1 MRKTTL
7 FAAAAA
13 ALIAT
18 GFGLWAAGTNAH
30 IPGTSR
36 AALTVTGFG
45 TNARAPETSRAIAAA
60 ALTATGFGTNARA
73 PETSQG
79 IDPFQIQMTSGK
91 GLPRE
96 ELVDY
101 TFVFPH

>member
-1 MRKTTL
+1 MFLAVELICTGGTQMRKTIL
-7 FAAAAA
+7 LAVAAA
-13 ALIAT
+13 ALI
-18 GFGLWAAGTNAH
+18 
-30 IPGTSR
+30 
-36 AALTVTGFG
+36 
-45 TNARAPETSRAIAAA
+45 
-60 ALTATGFGTNARA
+60 ATGFGTNARA

>member
-1 MRKTTL
+1 MFLAVELICTGGTQMRKTIL
-7 FAAAAA
+7 LALPAA

-18 GFGLWAAGTNAH
+18 GFGL
-30 IPGTSR
+30 
-36 AALTVTGFG
+36 
-45 TNARAPETSRAIAAA
+45 TNARAPETCRAIAAA

>member
-7 FAAAAA
+7 FAVAAAA
-13 ALIAT
+13 FIAT
-18 GFGLWAAGTNAH
+18 GFGLW
-30 IPGTSR
+30 
-36 AALTVTGFG
+36 

-60 ALTATGFGTNARA
+60 ALTATGLGTNARA
-73 PETSQG
+73 PETNQG

-96 ELVDY
+96 EFVDY

>member
-18 GFGLWAAGTNAH
+18 GFGLWAAGTSAH

-36 AALTVTGFG
+36 AAL
-45 TNARAPETSRAIAAA
+45 I
-60 ALTATGFGTNARA
+60 ATGFGTNARA
-73 PETSQG
+73 LSKTSQG

-91 GLPRE
+91 GLLRE
-96 ELVDY
+96 EFVDY

>member
-1 MRKTTL
+1 MFLAVELICTGGTQMRKTIL
-7 FAAAAA
+7 LAVAAA

-18 GFGLWAAGTNAH
+18 GFGL
-30 IPGTSR
+30 
-36 AALTVTGFG
+36 

>member
-36 AALTVTGFG
+36 AAL
-45 TNARAPETSRAIAAA
+45 I
-60 ALTATGFGTNARA
+60 ATGFGTNARA
-73 PETSQG
+73 LSKTSQG
-79 IDPFQIQMTSGK
+79 IDPFQIHMTSGK

-96 ELVDY
+96 EFVDY

>member
-1 MRKTTL
+1 MRKTTP
-7 FAAAAA
+7 FAVAAA

-45 TNARAPETSRAIAAA
+45 TNARALSK
-60 ALTATGFGTNARA
+60 
-73 PETSQG
+73 TSQG
-79 IDPFQIQMTSGK
+79 IDPFQIHMTSGK

-96 ELVDY
+96 EFVDY

>member
-1 MRKTTL
+1 MRKTTP
-7 FAAAAA
+7 FAVAAA

-45 TNARAPETSRAIAAA
+45 TNARAPETSR
-60 ALTATGFGTNARA
+60 
-73 PETSQG
+73 G

-91 GLPRE
+91 LPRE
-96 ELVDY
+96 EFVDY

>member
-7 FAAAAA
+7 FAVAAAA
-13 ALIAT
+13 FIAT
-18 GFGLWAAGTNAH
+18 GFGLW
-30 IPGTSR
+30 
-36 AALTVTGFG
+36 

-73 PETSQG
+73 LSKTSQG
-79 IDPFQIQMTSGK
+79 IDPFQIHMTSGK

-96 ELVDY
+96 EFVDY